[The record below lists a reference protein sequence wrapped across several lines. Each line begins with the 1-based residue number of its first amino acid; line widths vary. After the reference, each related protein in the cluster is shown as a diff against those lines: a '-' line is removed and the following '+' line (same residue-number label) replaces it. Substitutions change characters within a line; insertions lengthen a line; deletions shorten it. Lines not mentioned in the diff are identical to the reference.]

1 MQTLSKESLEQGE
14 RPEQIPANQQ
24 HRGGSAMLPVV
35 VGGAQLP
42 PWAAPASPAQLCALR
57 HTQSWDTQ
65 PQAPDH
71 RDRAER
77 PQGAPHGPQQLHPAH
92 LHPTSPSSR
101 SCTDPKHGPI
111 SHGPKAHSSLG
122 RERRSPAAG
131 SCPRTVSEGPCS
143 ANSHS
148 RGRWGHGRSPL
159 PVPRHPQRLAMSSR
173 SAAAPAPLSGSGGP
187 ACTRQK
193 LD

>member
-1 MQTLSKESLEQGE
+1 MSKESGQNRSLQT
-14 RPEQIPANQQ
+14 NTT
-24 HRGGSAMLPVV
+24 V
-35 VGGAQLP
+35 VGPRCRPLWWGEAQLP
-42 PWAAPASPAQLCALR
+42 PWAAPASPPPAQLCALR

-187 ACTRQK
+187 ACARQK